1 MNQNPI
7 WIHSG
12 WINSTLLIW
21 GETKPKNGQSNN
33 GFIYPF
39 LVPPFDLKLRLFRY
53 DRLSFYGTF
62 ISTNRA
68 LLHVPLKNR
77 EFQSQAGQTI
87 VYQADDSWQTYMFP
101 VEGIEQSINQFVQS
115 IDLYESWSNQEDLYL
130 SDDFSDWIAFLK
142 HVYELLSQGAIKP
155 SVDGKWQLQVKEAWF
170 EYWLKRLPE
179 STFSL
184 TSNQSDQA
192 INDEDK
198 QIAGLALLKNI
209 VDAVVRDL
217 VQYDET
223 QEAFQ
228 QWQSSV
234 ATNAKDFVASF
245 GQQDSKNAASNTLIN
260 TTAFHKQIG
269 LQQEDPFQTA
279 LVLNEPKNA
288 DANWQISIA
297 LADQKQDNLLITT
310 EQLFAGKHPWL
321 LNPVP
326 RLKNDIQLLANEFA
340 MLENLRLS
348 SPSIEVSSDDA
359 YQLFINEHQ
368 RLKEIGI
375 KLIVPTGLKK
385 PQALRVLLENKG
397 EQLEEN
403 TEPILN
409 WQSLANFQYSVA
421 IGNQTVDESEFK
433 QFVQE
438 KQPFIYINGEWI
450 AWDPMLAT
458 ELKQYLERVNQQYSY
473 LEAWKLEETESF
485 PEQLDEVEFDIQWS
499 DTLKDKLTE
508 LYKNEPQPTPLPTQ
522 FNGSLRPYQ
531 KKGFDWL
538 IHLRK
543 VGFGGCLA
551 DDMGLGKSIQTI
563 AYILYVLENQP
574 VKKAPFLLI
583 CPTSLLYNWQ
593 LECEKFAPHLK
604 LFIHHGSDRL
614 QEDEPRLYEADLV
627 ITSYTLA
634 LKDAALFN
642 HVHWNGL
649 ILDEAQHIKNKET
662 KQRRAIRK
670 IHAVHRLALT
680 GTPIENR
687 LTELWSLMDL
697 LNPSLLGGYQSF
709 LNTYIR
715 PIEREKS
722 DQKQEHLRSL
732 IKPFLLRR
740 TKKDSETDL
749 QLPNKTEH
757 TVYVDLSLEQAALYQ
772 AVVDDISDRIHTVSS
787 LERRA
792 MILRA
797 ITRLKQICNHPA
809 QFHKDQT
816 ISAHQSGKW
825 DQFVTL
831 TDGIKSKNE
840 SALIF
845 TQYKEMGKMISAY
858 LEEHFHQSVPFLHGG
873 LSRKQRQYAV
883 EQFQSDPNISFFVL
897 SLKAGGVGLNLT
909 KATNVI
915 HYDRWWN
922 PAVENQA
929 TDRAYRIGQTKEVE
943 VYKLL
948 TTGTVEE
955 RIDRLIMGKQ
965 ALADGVLASSAS
977 LTELSDEEL
986 LSLIRLNIQ

>member
-1 MNQNPI
+1 
-7 WIHSG
+7 
-12 WINSTLLIW
+12 
-21 GETKPKNGQSNN
+21 
-33 GFIYPF
+33 
-39 LVPPFDLKLRLFRY
+39 
-53 DRLSFYGTF
+53 
-62 ISTNRA
+62 
-68 LLHVPLKNR
+68 
-77 EFQSQAGQTI
+77 
-87 VYQADDSWQTYMFP
+87 
-101 VEGIEQSINQFVQS
+101 
-115 IDLYESWSNQEDLYL
+115 
-130 SDDFSDWIAFLK
+130 
-142 HVYELLSQGAIKP
+142 
-155 SVDGKWQLQVKEAWF
+155 
-170 EYWLKRLPE
+170 
-179 STFSL
+179 
-184 TSNQSDQA
+184 
-192 INDEDK
+192 
-198 QIAGLALLKNI
+198 
-209 VDAVVRDL
+209 
-217 VQYDET
+217 
-223 QEAFQ
+223 
-228 QWQSSV
+228 
-234 ATNAKDFVASF
+234 
-245 GQQDSKNAASNTLIN
+245 
-260 TTAFHKQIG
+260 
-269 LQQEDPFQTA
+269 
-279 LVLNEPKNA
+279 
-288 DANWQISIA
+288 
-297 LADQKQDNLLITT
+297 
-310 EQLFAGKHPWL
+310 
-321 LNPVP
+321 
-326 RLKNDIQLLANEFA
+326 

-368 RLKEIGI
+368 RLVEIGI
-375 KLIVPTGLKK
+375 KLIVPTSLKK
-385 PQALRVLLENKG
+385 PQALRVMLENKG

-409 WQSLANFQYSVA
+409 WQSLANFQYSIA
-421 IGNQTVDESEFK
+421 IGNQTIDENEFK

-438 KQPFIYINGEWI
+438 KQPFIYVNGEWI
-450 AWDPMLAT
+450 AWDPTLAT
-458 ELKQYLERVNQQYSY
+458 ELKQYLERVNQHYSY
-473 LEAWKLEETESF
+473 LEAWKMEETESF
-485 PEQLDEVEFDIQWS
+485 PEQLEDVDFKIQWS
-499 DTLKDKLTE
+499 DSLKDKLTD
-508 LYKNEPQPTPLPTQ
+508 LYKNDPEETPLPAQ
-522 FNGSLRPYQ
+522 FNGNLRPYQ

-563 AYILYVLENQP
+563 AYMLYVLENQP
-574 VKKAPFLLI
+574 NKKAPFLLI

-614 QEDEPRLYEADLV
+614 KEDEPRLHDADLV

-634 LKDAALFN
+634 LKDATLFN

-662 KQRRAIRK
+662 KQRRAIRQ

-715 PIEREKS
+715 PIEREKNQ
-722 DQKQEHLRSL
+722 QKQDHLRSL

-749 QLPNKTEH
+749 QLPTKNEH
-757 TVYVDLSLEQAALYQ
+757 SLYVELSLEQAALYQ

-809 QFHKDQT
+809 QFHKDQAF
-816 ISAHQSGKW
+816 SAHQSGKW
-825 DQFVTL
+825 DQFVKL
-831 TDGIKSKNE
+831 TDSIHARKE
-840 SALIF
+840 STLIF
-845 TQYKEMGKMISAY
+845 TQYKEMGKMIAAY
-858 LEEHFHQSVPFLHGG
+858 LEEEHNQTVPFLHGG
-873 LSRKQRQYAV
+873 LSRKQRQHAV
-883 EQFQSDPNISFFVL
+883 EQFQTDSSVSFFVL

-929 TDRAYRIGQTKEVE
+929 TDRAYRIGQTKEVD

-955 RIDRLIMGKQ
+955 RIDRLIIGKQ
-965 ALADGVLASSAS
+965 ALADGVLASSTS
-977 LTELSDEEL
+977 ITELSDDEL